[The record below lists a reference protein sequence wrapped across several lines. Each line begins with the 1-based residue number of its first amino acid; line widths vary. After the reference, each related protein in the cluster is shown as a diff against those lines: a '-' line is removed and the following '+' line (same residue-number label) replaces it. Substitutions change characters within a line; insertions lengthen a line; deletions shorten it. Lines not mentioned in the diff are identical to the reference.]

1 MEIRTDNLVSEFFE
15 KMSWEF
21 LENYRDIINGMIKSK
36 AGIYALYKGDRLYY
50 VGLAVNLKRRLTQH
64 LKDRHKGRWS
74 HFSVYLVTEDDHIKP
89 LESLVLRI
97 ADPVGN
103 AVKGKLPGATNMRK
117 SIVQQMKARD
127 ADVRSKMVGGSAVK
141 RRLPEKEKVVRAKSV
156 GVEIDRSHA
165 LKATYKGQPFKAT
178 LRKDRKISFDG
189 NLYSSPTAAAKAVIN
204 SGGSINGRAFWK
216 YKNEAGEWV
225 ALSKLIG

>member
-1 MEIRTDNLVSEFFE
+1 MKRKTDGLVSEFFE

-21 LENYRDIINGMIKSK
+21 LENYRDIINGMIKGK
-36 AGIYALYKGDRLYY
+36 AGVYALYKGDRLYY

-103 AVKGKLPGATNMRK
+103 AVKGKLPGATNMRS
-117 SIVQQMKARD
+117 SIVQKMKMRD
-127 ADVRSKMVGGSAVK
+127 ADVRSKMVGGAVVK
-141 RRLPEKEKVVRAKSV
+141 RRIQEDARVVSAAGAK
-156 GVEIDRSHA
+156 GAIDRRHS
-165 LKATYKGQPFKAT
+165 LKATYKSQSFKAT
-178 LRKDRKISFDG
+178 LRKDGKINFDG
-189 NLYSSPTAAAKAVIN
+189 NLYSSPTAAAQAVTQR
-204 SGGSINGRAFWK
+204 SSAINGRTFWK

-225 ALSKLIG
+225 ALSQLIG

>member
-1 MEIRTDNLVSEFFE
+1 MKRKTVGLVSEFFE

-21 LENYRDIINGMIKSK
+21 LENYRDIINGMIKGK
-36 AGIYALYKGDRLYY
+36 AGVYALYKGDRLYY

-117 SIVQQMKARD
+117 SIVQKMKARD

-141 RRLPEKEKVVRAKSV
+141 RRIKVNVIVTGKRVASV
-156 GVEIDRSHA
+156 KVDRRYA
-165 LKATYKGQPFKAT
+165 LKATYKGETFKGT
-178 LRKDRKISFDG
+178 LRKDGKISFGG
-189 NLYSSPTAAAKAVIN
+189 NLYTSPTAAAQAVTKR
-204 SGGSINGRAFWK
+204 SSAINGRTFWK
-216 YKNEAGEWV
+216 CKNENGEWMV
-225 ALSKLIG
+225 LSHLIG